1 MGFWCSA
8 PPWPWLT
15 PRPTAATMA
24 TAAMVGTVAS
34 AGTVATATVFTARGL
49 LMLSL
54 RPPLTL
60 MPMPGGTDTTVDTT
74 ATGPTAMPVTDTGTS
89 ASGLLMPSLLLMLR
103 PGGTAATAT
112 ATATDGPTAT
122 TATRTM
128 VEQFHPF
135 YVSVL

>member
-1 MGFWCSA
+1 MG
-8 PPWPWLT
+8 
-15 PRPTAATMA
+15 
-24 TAAMVGTVAS
+24 GTS
-34 AGTVATATVFTARGL
+34 ARGL

-54 RPPLTL
+54 RPPL

-89 ASGLLMPSLLLMLR
+89 ARGLLMPSLLLMLM